1 MKRTNLR
8 NIAVGFRGAHW
19 DGRKRGFWIG
29 VFTMSVYYIL
39 WESIGY
45 WAVLVPCIVGALVQ
59 SRRPS

>member
-8 NIAVGFRGAHW
+8 NLAVGLRRAHW

-39 WESIGY
+39 ADSIGY
-45 WAVLVPCIVGALVQ
+45 WAALLPFVVSVVVQ
-59 SRRPS
+59 GRRPS